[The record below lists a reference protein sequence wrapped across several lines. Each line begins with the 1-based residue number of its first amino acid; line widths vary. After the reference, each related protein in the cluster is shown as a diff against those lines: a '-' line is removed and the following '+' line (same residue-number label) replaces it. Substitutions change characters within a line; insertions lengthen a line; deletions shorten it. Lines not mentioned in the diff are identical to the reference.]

1 MMYNVSVRD
10 KRKAV
15 KMSRK
20 ECLYCVNSWIC
31 KNPKKEQYKKEAY
44 EAIDK
49 GIDYVVPCIDWE
61 DDSLPIDED

>member
-1 MMYNVSVRD
+1 
-10 KRKAV
+10 
-15 KMSRK
+15 MSRK